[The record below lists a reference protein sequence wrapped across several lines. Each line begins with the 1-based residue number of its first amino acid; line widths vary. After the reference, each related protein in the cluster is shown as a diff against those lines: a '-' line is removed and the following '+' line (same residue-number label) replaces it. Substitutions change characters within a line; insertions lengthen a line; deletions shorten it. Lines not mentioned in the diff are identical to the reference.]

1 MLIHESFDNTL
12 RRYSIPAKA
21 LSRLANISEA
31 HVSQFRNG
39 KGGAMSHTTLEDI
52 LNAMEQL
59 APGSKSYFYILL
71 AGKSVEQADI
81 DVFVQSMDDVQLG
94 SLLTAIA
101 RRVSPKTT
109 SQPNG
114 NGFRSTEQVA
124 V

>member
-1 MLIHESFDNTL
+1 MLIYESFDKTL
-12 RRYSIPAKA
+12 RRYSISAKA

-59 APGSKSYFYILL
+59 AAGSKSYFYILL
-71 AGKSVEQADI
+71 AGQSVEQADI

-101 RRVSPKTT
+101 RRVSPKT
-109 SQPNG
+109 SQLNG
-114 NGFRSTEQVA
+114 NGFCSTEQIA

>member
-1 MLIHESFDNTL
+1 MLIHEAFDKTL
-12 RRYSIPAKA
+12 RKYSITAKA

-39 KGGAMSHTTLEDI
+39 KGGAMSHTTLEDL
-52 LNAMEQL
+52 LNTMDEL
-59 APGSKSYFYILL
+59 ALGSKSYFYLLL

-81 DVFVQSMDDVQLG
+81 EVFVQSMDDVQLG

-101 RRVSPKTT
+101 RRVSPKTNQLT
-109 SQPNG
+109 EKHFCSA
-114 NGFRSTEQVA
+114 EQVA

>member
-1 MLIHESFDNTL
+1 MLIHESFDKTL
-12 RRYSIPAKA
+12 RRYSISAKA

-101 RRVSPKTT
+101 KRVSPQT
-109 SQPNG
+109 SPLKG
-114 NGFRSTEQVA
+114 SSLRSTEQVA